1 MPTLFYLELRKLKG
15 SLIWPLV
22 LAAPVLVNI
31 FVFMLVQRMP
41 AMPWIDAVGQGIGLW
56 SFFVM
61 PMTII
66 ALSILLSGVEHGPR
80 AWDHILALPVM
91 RWKIYAAKAA
101 VMMVLIALMS
111 AMLLLEIRLVGL
123 AVEALVPAKAFE
135 GPFPWRKGAELSAM
149 TWAASLFMGM
159 VQLWVAIRFRSFVA
173 PMALG
178 LAGTFTT
185 VVASGLSETIYVPW
199 AMPVSIIASK
209 GPEAASMAFQIGV
222 WGGVATLLLMLV
234 DLSRKEA

>member
-1 MPTLFYLELRKLKG
+1 MLTLIHVELRKLKG

-22 LAAPVLVNI
+22 GVAPLLVSVFVYLLAD
-31 FVFMLVQRMP
+31 RMKV
-41 AMPWIDAVGQGIGLW
+41 MPWSDAVAQGVGLW
-56 SFFVM
+56 SFFIM
-61 PMTII
+61 PMTIV

-80 AWDHILALPVM
+80 AWDHILALPVE
-91 RWKIYAAKAA
+91 RWRIYLAKAA
-101 VMMVLIALMS
+101 VMMLLIGCMS
-111 AMLLLEIRLVGL
+111 AMLLVELRVVGL
-123 AVEALVPAKAFE
+123 AVGAFMPAKAFL
-135 GPFPWRKGAELSAM
+135 GPFPWGKALALSAM
-149 TWAASLFMGM
+149 TWGASLFMGM

-185 VVASGLSETIYVPW
+185 VVGSGMGETIYVPW
-199 AMPVSIIASK
+199 AMPVSIIAAH
-209 GPEAASMAFQIGV
+209 GEAAQQLAFQIGL